1 MGRFVGYE
9 PCPKCTR
16 MGRDSRGD
24 NLGRY
29 ADGGGHCF
37 SCQYHEF
44 PKHYVPR
51 IDKPNV
57 TKSVADGSKAVLPI
71 DFTREVPAR
80 ALTWLLQYGLPWSYW
95 EPLTGYSPKE
105 ERLVF
110 LVGTPTKFS
119 IGRWIGTTTDKATAP
134 RKWYVWG
141 DSHKHVEVLRA
152 SNGNGDGGVVCLVED
167 IVSAHKVANAGICSI
182 PLFGTKIFDDV
193 LYYLLQTN
201 QEVCLWLDKDQE
213 SQVRKQ
219 ALRLESIINKPV
231 KVIITEKDPKELN
244 FEDIQT
250 NCRIN

>member
-51 IDKPNV
+51 IEKPNV
-57 TKSVADGSKAVLPI
+57 KTHLLPV

-95 EPLTGYSPKE
+95 EPITGYSPKE

-110 LVGTPTKFS
+110 LVGPSSDSPGAPVVFS
-119 IGRWIGTTTDKATAP
+119 IGRWVGTPSEEASP
-134 RKWYVWG
+134 RKWHVWG
-141 DSHKHVEVLRA
+141 DSHKHAEVLRA
-152 SNGNGDGGVVCLVED
+152 PQGSGDGGMVCLVED

-182 PLFGTKIFDDV
+182 PLFGTKVFDDV

-213 SQVRKQ
+213 SLVRRQ

-231 KVIITEKDPKELN
+231 KVIITEKDPKSLSFQE
-244 FEDIQT
+244 
-250 NCRIN
+250 INENVQ